1 MRYFREL
8 WRGELPLARV
18 FWNDMLVVGTLVNV
32 VFLLAAVLLF
42 VAGVPAWLGFAV
54 HLAPIPYNFV
64 VATGVSRS
72 AEREPPEWRW
82 LARAIAVGWFVACI
96 LI

>member
-1 MRYFREL
+1 MSYFRKL

-18 FWNDMLVVGTLVNV
+18 FWNDMLVVGTLVNIL
-32 VFLLAAVLLF
+32 FLLAAVLLF
-42 VAGVPAWLGFAV
+42 VAGAPWLGFAV
-54 HLAPIPYNFV
+54 HLLPIPYNFV

-82 LARAIAVGWFVACI
+82 LARAIAVFWFIACI